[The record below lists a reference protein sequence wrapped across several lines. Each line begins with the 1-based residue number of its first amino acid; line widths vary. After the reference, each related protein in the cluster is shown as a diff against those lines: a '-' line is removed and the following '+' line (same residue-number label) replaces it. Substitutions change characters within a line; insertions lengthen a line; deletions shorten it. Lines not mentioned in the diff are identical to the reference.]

1 MEFSVWAPRAE
12 ASVEVLIGGQP
23 TALVLGARGHWAAD
37 VWGLTAGVDYAL
49 SIDGGAP
56 RPDPRSAHQ
65 PAGVDGPSRWVDHG
79 TFDWTDAGW
88 GGIDLTRSVLYEL
101 HIGTFSEAGTFFGVI
116 GHLDHLVALG
126 VDAIE
131 LMPVVEFS
139 GARGWGYDCVD
150 LWAPHS
156 AYGGPEGL
164 KELVDAC
171 HARGLGFILDVVY
184 NHLGPAG
191 NFLAEFGPYF
201 DDRHH
206 TNWGQGIN
214 VDGPGS
220 DEVRGFIVD
229 NALMWFRDYHV
240 DGLRLDAVHA
250 IVDESAVH
258 VLEQLSAAVGE
269 LSDKRG
275 LPLWLI
281 AESDLNAPRF
291 VRSPRAGGYGLA
303 ASWADEWHHA
313 LHSVLTGETSGY
325 YADFGSLSQLAKAL
339 RQAWV
344 YDGEYSVHRNR
355 SHGRPPAGLS
365 GEQFVVSAQNHDQI
379 GNRAAGERLGALT
392 SSGRVKIAAALLLTG
407 PFVPLLFQGE
417 EWAAS
422 TPFQYFTDH
431 QDPELG
437 RALSEGRSNEF
448 AYFGWRPEDVPD
460 PQDVETFER
469 SRLRWDE
476 VSEGPHAEMLDWYR
490 SLITLRRNHP
500 GLGCGPLDDV
510 RVDFDVDQQWLVV
523 QRRTAGVSV
532 AVNLGSEPRVLH
544 LNGEVLLSS
553 SPESE
558 ILGSG
563 LLDVPADSVVILDSS
578 YGPTSIVRRERPVP

>member
-1 MEFSVWAPRAE
+1 MEFSVWAPHAA
-12 ASVEVLIGGQP
+12 ASVEILVPNGR
-23 TALVLGARGHWAAD
+23 TALVRGGRGRWSAD
-37 VWGLTAGVDYAL
+37 VRGLSAGVDYAL
-49 SIDGGAP
+49 SIDGGPA

-65 PAGVDGPSRWVDHG
+65 PVGVDGPSRWVDHG
-79 TFDWTDAGW
+79 AYDWTDTDWTGL
-88 GGIDLTRSVLYEL
+88 DLSRSVLYEL
-101 HIGTFSEAGTFFGVI
+101 HVGTFSERGTFHGAI
-116 GHLDHLVALG
+116 DHLDHLVSLG

-156 AYGGPEGL
+156 AYGGPDSL
-164 KELVDAC
+164 KDLVNAC
-171 HARGLGFILDVVY
+171 HTKGLGVILDVVY

-191 NFLAEFGPYF
+191 NFLADFGPYF

-206 TNWGQGIN
+206 TNWGHGIN

-220 DEVRGFIVD
+220 DEVRTFIVD
-229 NALMWFRDYHV
+229 NALMWLRDFHI

-258 VLEQLSAAVGE
+258 VLEQLSAAVAA
-269 LSDKRG
+269 LADRRG

-291 VRSPRAGGYGLA
+291 VRSPRRGGYGLS

-313 LHSVLTGETSGY
+313 LHAVLTGETEGY
-325 YADFGSLSQLAKAL
+325 YSDFGSLAQLSKAL
-339 RQAWV
+339 HQAWV
-344 YDGEYSVHRNR
+344 YDGQYSRHRNR
-355 SHGRPPAGLS
+355 VHGRPPVGLS
-365 GEQFVVSAQNHDQI
+365 GEQFVVCVQNHDQV
-379 GNRAAGERLGALT
+379 GNRAAGDRLGALA
-392 SSGRVKIAAALLLTG
+392 SIGRCKIAAALLLTG

-437 RALSEGRSNEF
+437 RAVSEGRTNEF

-460 PQDVETFER
+460 PQDVATFER
-469 SRLRWDE
+469 SRLCWDE
-476 VSEGPHAEMLDWYR
+476 LSRSPHAEMLEWYR
-490 SLITLRRNHP
+490 SLIALRRNYPH
-500 GLGCGPLDDV
+500 LGCAELDDLT
-510 RVDFDVDQQWLVV
+510 VDYDADQQWLIV
-523 QRRTAGVSV
+523 QRTAAGLSV
-532 AVNLGSEPRVLH
+532 AINLGADGRVLR
-544 LNGEVLLSS
+544 LKGDVLLSS
-553 SPESE
+553 APVLEK
-558 ILGSG
+558 LGDG
-563 LLDVPADSVVILDSS
+563 LYVLLPDSVVIVS
-578 YGPTSIVRRERPVP
+578 V

>member
-1 MEFSVWAPRAE
+1 MEFSVWAPHAA
-12 ASVEVLIGGQP
+12 ASVEILGPNGR
-23 TALVLGARGHWAAD
+23 TALVRGGRGRWSAD
-37 VWGLTAGVDYAL
+37 VRGLSAGADYAL
-49 SIDGGAP
+49 SMDGGPA

-65 PAGVDGPSRWVDHG
+65 PGGVNGPSRMVDHG
-79 TFDWTDAGW
+79 AYDWTDADWAGL
-88 GGIDLTRSVLYEL
+88 DLSRSVLYEL
-101 HIGTFSEAGTFFGVI
+101 HVGTFSERGTFRGAI
-116 GHLDHLVALG
+116 GHLDHLVSLG

-139 GARGWGYDCVD
+139 GVRGWGYDCVD

-156 AYGGPEGL
+156 AYGGPDGL
-164 KELVDAC
+164 KDLVNAC
-171 HARGLGFILDVVY
+171 HTRGLGVVLDVVY

-191 NFLAEFGPYF
+191 NFLADFGPYF

-220 DEVRGFIVD
+220 DEVRAFIVD
-229 NALMWFRDYHV
+229 NAVMWLRDFHM

-258 VLEQLSAAVGE
+258 VLEQLSVAVDLLAAE
-269 LSDKRG
+269 RG
-275 LPLWLI
+275 LPLGLI

-291 VRSPRAGGYGLA
+291 VRCPRRGGYGLA

-313 LHSVLTGETSGY
+313 LHAVLTGETDGY
-325 YADFGSLSQLAKAL
+325 YSDFGSLAHLSKAL
-339 RQAWV
+339 HQAWV
-344 YDGEYSVHRNR
+344 YDGQYSRHRDR
-355 SHGRPPAGLS
+355 AHGRPPAGLS
-365 GEQFVVSAQNHDQI
+365 GEQFVVCVQNHDQV
-379 GNRAAGERLGALT
+379 GNRAAGERLSALT
-392 SSGRVKIAAALLLTG
+392 SLGRCKIAAALLLTG

-437 RALSEGRSNEF
+437 RAVSEGRTNEF

-460 PQDVETFER
+460 PQDGATFER

-476 VSEGPHAEMLDWYR
+476 LSRSPHTEMLEWYR
-490 SLITLRRNHP
+490 SLIALRRNHP
-500 GLGCGPLDDV
+500 HLGCAELDDLT
-510 RVDFDVDQQWLVV
+510 VDYDADQQWLIA
-523 QRRTAGVSV
+523 QRTAAGLSV
-532 AVNLGSEPRVLH
+532 AINLGADARVLR
-544 LNGEVLLSS
+544 LKGDVLLSS
-553 SPESE
+553 TPVLEQ
-558 ILGSG
+558 LGDG
-563 LLDVPADSVVILDSS
+563 LIVLPADSVVIVSL
-578 YGPTSIVRRERPVP
+578 

>member
-1 MEFSVWAPRAE
+1 MEFSVWAPRATT
-12 ASVEVLIGGQP
+12 SVEIAAWGRRTSLTLGGRGRWSADVP
-23 TALVLGARGHWAAD
+23 ALVAGA
-37 VWGLTAGVDYAL
+37 DYSL
-49 SIDGGAP
+49 SIDGGPA

-65 PAGVDGPSRWVDHG
+65 PAGVDGPSRVVDH
-79 TFDWTDAGW
+79 DAYEWTDTDW
-88 GGIDLTRSVLYEL
+88 GGIELARSVLYEL
-101 HIGTFSEAGTFFGVI
+101 HVGTFSVAGTFRGVI
-116 GHLDHLVALG
+116 DHLDHLVSLG

-139 GARGWGYDCVD
+139 GVRGWGYDCVD

-156 AYGGPEGL
+156 TYGGPDGL
-164 KELVDAC
+164 KDLVDAC
-171 HARGLGFILDVVY
+171 HTRGLGVVLDVVY

-191 NFLAEFGPYF
+191 NFLADFGPYF

-220 DEVRGFIVD
+220 DEVRAFIVD
-229 NALMWFRDYHV
+229 NALMWLRDYHV

-258 VLEQLSAAVGE
+258 ILEQLSAAVQR
-269 LSDKRG
+269 LSAARG
-275 LPLWLI
+275 VPLWLI

-291 VRSPRAGGYGLA
+291 VRTAAEGGYGLA

-313 LHSVLTGETSGY
+313 LHAVLTGETDGY
-325 YADFGSLSQLAKAL
+325 YSDFGSLEQLAKAL

-344 YDGEYSVHRNR
+344 YDGGYSVHRER

-365 GEQFVVSAQNHDQI
+365 GVQFVVAAQNHDQI
-379 GNRAAGERLGALT
+379 GNRAAGDRLAGLT
-392 SSGRVKIAAALLLTG
+392 SVGRCKIAAALLLTG

-437 RALSEGRSNEF
+437 RAVSEGRTNEF

-460 PQDVETFER
+460 PQDPATFER

-476 VSEGPHAEMLDWYR
+476 LYGSHHAAMLDWYR
-490 SLITLRRNHP
+490 SLIALRRHHP

-510 RVDFDVDQQWLVV
+510 SVDCDEDQEWLVL
-523 QRRTAGVSV
+523 QRATAGLSV
-532 AVNLGSEPRVLH
+532 AVNLGAEPRVLRLH
-544 LNGEVLLSS
+544 GDVLLSS
-553 SPESE
+553 SPVLER
-558 ILGSG
+558 LGDG
-563 LLDVPADSVVILDSS
+563 LLVLPADSVVIVS
-578 YGPTSIVRRERPVP
+578 R

>member
-1 MEFSVWAPRAE
+1 MRFSVWAPRAE
-12 ASVEVLIGGQP
+12 ACVEVLVGGERSP
-23 TALVLGARGHWAAD
+23 LIRGERGRWAAD
-37 VWGLTAGVDYAL
+37 VPGLAPGVDYSL
-49 SIDGGAP
+49 SIDGGPP

-79 TFDWTDAGW
+79 AFRWSDTAW
-88 GGIDLTRSVLYEL
+88 GGIELFRSVLYEL
-101 HIGTFSEAGTFFGVI
+101 HIGTFSDAGTFRGVVE
-116 GHLDHLVALG
+116 HLDHLVSLG

-156 AYGGPEGL
+156 AYGGPDGL
-164 KELVDAC
+164 KALVDAC
-171 HARGLGFILDVVY
+171 HAKGLGVVLDVVY
-184 NHLGPAG
+184 NHVGPAG
-191 NFLAEFGPYF
+191 NYLADFGPYF

-220 DEVRGFIVD
+220 DEVRAFIVE
-229 NALMWFRDYHV
+229 NALMWLHDYHM

-250 IVDESAVH
+250 IVDESALH
-258 VLEQLSAAVGE
+258 ILEQLSAAVAE
-269 LSDKRG
+269 LSEQRG

-291 VRSPRAGGYGLA
+291 VRSASAGGYGLA

-325 YADFGSLSQLAKAL
+325 YSDFGSISQLVKAL

-344 YDGEYSVHRNR
+344 YDGEYSVHRDR
-355 SHGRPPAGLS
+355 VHGRPPIGLS
-365 GEQFVVSAQNHDQI
+365 GEQFVVCAQNHDQI
-379 GNRAAGERLGALT
+379 GNRAAGDRLGALT
-392 SSGRVKIAAALLLTG
+392 SYGRMKIAAALLLTG

-437 RALSEGRSNEF
+437 RAVSVGRQNEF

-460 PQDVETFER
+460 PQEIATFER
-469 SRLRWDE
+469 SRLRWE
-476 VSEGPHAEMLDWYR
+476 ELTQESHAEMLDWYR
-490 SLITLRRNHP
+490 SLIALRREHP
-500 GLGCGPLDDV
+500 HLGCGPLDDV
-510 RVDFDVDQQWLVV
+510 TVDFDADQQWLVV
-523 QRRTAGVSV
+523 RRKAAGVSV
-532 AVNLGSEPRVLH
+532 AVNLGAEARPLRL
-544 LNGEVLLSS
+544 GTKILLSS
-553 SPESE
+553 VPDLP
-558 ILGSG
+558 IGGDGAVVL
-563 LLDVPADSVVILDSS
+563 PADAVCIIL
-578 YGPTSIVRRERPVP
+578 R